1 MRGCTPPATPAGG
14 SLGLL
19 VDVTATTLPARSKS
33 GLRASGV
40 LRTSYARFRPVLGA
54 DGVMQPT
61 KRERNR
67 NGMRLRRTLPAI
79 AALVVA
85 AGGAGAAV
93 YAALS
98 PGRTQTV
105 VRQVTVRDSQPAAK
119 TETLSVNAIYRNAYK
134 GVVEI
139 TVTSQSSSPGTFGGG
154 SQTQKAQGSG
164 FVYDAN
170 GDIVTNQHVVD
181 GAESVSVRFW
191 NGKTYRAHVV
201 GTDASTDLAV
211 VKVDAPSSMLHP
223 LTLGDSSS
231 LQVGD
236 GLVAIGSPFGLEESV
251 TSGIVSALHRQMTS
265 PSGFAIDDSIQTDAA
280 INHGNSGGP
289 LLDMQGR
296 VVGVTAQIESDSGG
310 NDGVGFAIPSS
321 TVRSVASQLVAS
333 GKAEHAYLGV
343 SLASAATSARIA
355 EIRSGTPAARAGLQ
369 AGDVI
374 TAFDGESIGSSNA
387 LESAIGA
394 KKPGDSLSLTYTP
407 NGTPH

>member
-1 MRGCTPPATPAGG
+1 
-14 SLGLL
+14 
-19 VDVTATTLPARSKS
+19 
-33 GLRASGV
+33 
-40 LRTSYARFRPVLGA
+40 
-54 DGVMQPT
+54 
-61 KRERNR
+61 
-67 NGMRLRRTLPAI
+67 MRLRRTLPFL
-79 AALVVA
+79 AALVLA

-105 VRQVTVRDSQPAAK
+105 VRQVTVGDSQPAAK
-119 TETLSVNAIYRNAYK
+119 TETLSVNSIYRRAYQ
-134 GVVEI
+134 GVVEL

-181 GAESVSVRFW
+181 GATSVSVKFW
-191 NGKTYRAHVV
+191 NGKTYDAHVV

-211 VKVDAPSSMLHP
+211 VKVDAPSSLLHP
-223 LTLGDSSS
+223 LSLGDSSA

-236 GLVAIGSPFGLEESV
+236 GLVAIGSPFGLEETV

-265 PSGFAIDDSIQTDAA
+265 PSGFAIPDSIQTDAA

-289 LLDMQGR
+289 LFDTTGK
-296 VVGVTAQIESDSGG
+296 VVGVTSQIESDSGG
-310 NDGVGFAIPSS
+310 NDGVGFAIPSN
-321 TVRSVASQLVAS
+321 TVRSVADQLISS

-343 SLASAATSARIA
+343 SLSSGSTTAHVAAVRD
-355 EIRSGTPAARAGLQ
+355 GTPAARAGLK

-374 TAFDGESIGSSNA
+374 TALDGKATASSGE
-387 LESAIGA
+387 LESAMGA
-394 KKPGDSLSLTYTP
+394 HKPGDSVSLTYTR
-407 NGTPH
+407 NGKSHTVQLKLASRPSS

>member
-1 MRGCTPPATPAGG
+1 MR
-14 SLGLL
+14 S
-19 VDVTATTLPARSKS
+19 
-33 GLRASGV
+33 
-40 LRTSYARFRPVLGA
+40 
-54 DGVMQPT
+54 
-61 KRERNR
+61 
-67 NGMRLRRTLPAI
+67 RRTLPL
-79 AALVVA
+79 AAASVLA
-85 AGGAGAAV
+85 AGAVAGGGAAV

-98 PGRTQTV
+98 PGGTKTV
-105 VRQVTVRDSQPAAK
+105 VRQVTVHDSQPAAQ
-119 TETLSVNAIYRNAYK
+119 TEPLSVNAIYRRAYK

-139 TVTSQSSSPGTFGGG
+139 TVSSRGSGTSPFPGGG
-154 SQTQKAQGSG
+154 SAQRSQGSG
-164 FVYDAN
+164 FVYDSK
-170 GDIVTNQHVVD
+170 GDVVTNQHVVD
-181 GAESVSVRFW
+181 GATSISVRFW
-191 NGKTYRAHVV
+191 NGKSYDAHVV

-211 VKVDAPSSMLHP
+211 IRVDAPSSLLQP
-223 LTLGDSSS
+223 LALGDSSS

-236 GLVAIGSPFGLEESV
+236 GVVAIGSPFGLEETV

-296 VVGVTAQIESDSGG
+296 VVGVTSQIESDSGG

-321 TVRSVASQLVAS
+321 TVRSVVTQLIAS

-343 SLASAATSARIA
+343 SLSSAATSARIA

-374 TAFDGESIGSSNA
+374 TALDGKRVGSSNA

-394 KKPGDSLSLTYTP
+394 KKPGDSVSLTYTR
-407 NGTPH
+407 NGTSHTVRLTLASRPS